1 MYDAL
6 HISNKRI
13 DDRERQTIQLG
24 HRLAMD
30 TVSST
35 KLVGGLREIA
45 LHDHVAN
52 RDLRGIGDLGD
63 RHRRAFAQVFLHQ
76 RANIDD

>member
-1 MYDAL
+1 
-6 HISNKRI
+6 
-13 DDRERQTIQLG
+13 
-24 HRLAMD
+24 MD

-52 RDLRGIGDLGD
+52 RDLREIGDLGD
-63 RHRRAFAQVFLHQ
+63 RYRRAVAQVFLHQ